1 MYINS
6 KLPDSI
12 SCVSGGAVCGNVMN
26 DSDGMNNMN
35 GTLRPFPAETPIGM
49 CYVPFQQWEK
59 PYAENIALEQGTMF
73 PSLDL
78 PFLGREVSGNGRT

>member
-1 MYINS
+1 MYINMKS
-6 KLPDSI
+6 
-12 SCVSGGAVCGNVMN
+12 
-26 DSDGMNNMN
+26 SDN
-35 GTLRPFPAETPIGM
+35 GTMDNGTMSAFPAETPIGM